1 MFNSSNT
8 ESTNNNNLPAK
19 VQYTFKVENV
29 RKTKNDKL
37 LIIDLDING
46 VKVYSCFFKE
56 ITVQKDGKKY
66 KAGDTTYV
74 IQFPQEKSSNGKY
87 YDRVWC
93 PVSNENM
100 NSIIDQIKALLG

>member
-8 ESTNNNNLPAK
+8 ESTNNNLPAK
-19 VQYTFKVENV
+19 VQYNFKVENV

-37 LIIDLDING
+37 LMIDLDING

-56 ITVQKDGKKY
+56 ITVKKDGKKY
-66 KAGDTTYV
+66 KAGDTAYV
-74 IQFPQEKSSNGKY
+74 IQFPQEKRSNGKY

-100 NSIIDQIKALLG
+100 VSIIEQIKALLG

>member
-1 MFNSSNT
+1 MFNSNT
-8 ESTNNNNLPAK
+8 EVNNNLPEK

-37 LIIDLDING
+37 LIIDLDVNG
-46 VKVYSCFFKE
+46 VKIYSCFFKE
-56 ITVQKDGKKY
+56 ITVKNDGKKY

-74 IQFPQEKSSNGKY
+74 VQFPQEKSSNGKY

-100 NSIIDQIKALLG
+100 TSIIEQIKALIG

>member
-1 MFNSSNT
+1 MFNSTNT
-8 ESTNNNNLPAK
+8 ESPNNNLPAK

-56 ITVQKDGKKY
+56 ITVKNDGKKY
-66 KAGDTTYV
+66 KAGDTAYV
-74 IQFPQEKSSNGKY
+74 IQLPQEKGSNGKY

-100 NSIIDQIKALLG
+100 LSIIEQIKALLG